1 MRRSETS
8 APLSSYH
15 ALHYKQIALAQ
26 LRQDLNLGKLR
37 NFNHDMIIA
46 SISLFVWT
54 ELLESGKDTWRIHL
68 DGMKRL
74 VGIHS
79 QVRDDSIIVAEP
91 VIQLNQL
98 IDPYVFDICV
108 MSVL

>member
-1 MRRSETS
+1 
-8 APLSSYH
+8 
-15 ALHYKQIALAQ
+15 
-26 LRQDLNLGKLR
+26 
-37 NFNHDMIIA
+37 MIIA